1 MFQSLSGS
9 VTTPM
14 PLMYSTQASSTAASA
29 LLTATAPLTVTPLT
43 KAQKDSMFLWFN
55 RIYLRNKQLILLI
68 T

>member
-43 KAQKDSMFLWFN
+43 KAQKDSMFL
-55 RIYLRNKQLILLI
+55 
-68 T
+68 